1 LDAPRAQALN
11 VEAPLAMLAA
21 TLAIEL
27 PLALL
32 VLRSFPVA
40 QVLAAGAAAS
50 LLSHPLACMCVAHD
64 PIWWFPVE
72 VVVVALEAIL
82 LRTLLACGWRAALLA
97 SLACNVA
104 SATVGW
110 LAWPRPV

>member
-1 LDAPRAQALN
+1 
-11 VEAPLAMLAA
+11 MLAA

-50 LLSHPLACMCVAHD
+50 MLSHPLACMCVAHD
-64 PIWWFPVE
+64 PAWWFPVE

-82 LRTLLACGWRAALLA
+82 LRMLLACGWRAALLA
-97 SLACNVA
+97 SLACNSA

>member
-1 LDAPRAQALN
+1 
-11 VEAPLAMLAA
+11 MLAA

-64 PIWWFPVE
+64 PTWWFPVE